1 MKAPTT
7 IALSE
12 PIAFANAKWRETPDG
27 PGVHVMADRQEI
39 VCVGM
44 AGRECIS
51 KRRTFPVKT
60 TENAAEA
67 GILENWLLAE
77 PMPALNP

>member
-12 PIAFANAKWRETPDG
+12 PIAFANAKGRETPDE

-39 VCVGM
+39 VYVGM

-51 KRRTFPVKT
+51 KRCTFAAKT
-60 TENAAEA
+60 TENAAEG

-77 PMPALNP
+77 LKPALNP